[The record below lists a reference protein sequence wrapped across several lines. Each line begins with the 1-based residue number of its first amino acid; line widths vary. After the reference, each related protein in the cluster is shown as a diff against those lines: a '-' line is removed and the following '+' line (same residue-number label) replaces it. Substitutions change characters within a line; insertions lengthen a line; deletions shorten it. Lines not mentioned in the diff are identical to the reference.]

1 MIKVLIKK
9 IREPEDFNYWILG
22 DDDPLL
28 FYRAIA
34 ECALS
39 SLAPGGWGMVEINET
54 LGPETARLFEAA
66 GLRDVRL
73 SKDFAEKDRFLSFSS

>member
-1 MIKVLIKK
+1 M
-9 IREPEDFNYWILG
+9 YSS
-22 DDDPLL
+22 L